1 MTARRGIFPEL
12 ACLIS
17 FLGWTASLPAA
28 ASDAAPALV
37 RVSDG
42 GGLEASVT
50 PEKGGELSSLKVCL
64 QGRWVELLY
73 RGGDYS
79 KTTGWEGRAPW
90 LWPATG
96 RTFLPQAPAGELGW
110 HWKGQRY
117 AMPPHGFA
125 RDRAWQAG
133 PGRAG
138 RKGVTLVLKDGPETR
153 KLYPFGFDVTSGYEV
168 RGRSLTIS
176 VRVRA
181 ARDNADPMPFS
192 IGNHITFNVPV
203 VPGGDPKR
211 VYITTPA
218 TRQIVVGSNGR
229 PTGEVISARYSDP
242 VALAS
247 LPRRSA
253 VSLGGYPHGQIRAE
267 LRDPSGLWVRISHRA
282 DSLPSGTPVLFN
294 LWGDVGDGFFSP
306 EPWMG
311 KQNSLATGDG
321 VIRLLPGK
329 SYTWT
334 VTITVGGFD
343 ATDGGCEKESREN
356 GTQ

>member
-50 PEKGGELSSLKVCL
+50 PEKGGELSSRKVCL

-73 RGGDYS
+73 RGGEYS

-96 RTFLPQAPAGELGW
+96 RTFLPQAPAGALGW

-125 RDRAWQAG
+125 QDRAWQAG

-138 RKGVTLVLKDGPETR
+138 R
-153 KLYPFGFDVTSGYEV
+153 YEV

-211 VYITTPA
+211 VFITTPA

-253 VSLGGYPHGQIRAE
+253 VSLSGYPTGQIWAE
-267 LRDPSGLWVRISHRA
+267 LRDPSGPWIRISHRG

-294 LWGDVGDGFFSP
+294 LWGDVDAGFFSP

-356 GTQ
+356 GAP